1 MEKVANTNVQP
12 QANEHKAENDAK
24 KEAEFKAK
32 KAEAAKR
39 FAENQKA
46 KKEAMKKLADE
57 IKAKNLLDK
66 LSPEGQKFINDI
78 LNPVVRSG
86 FGGQSFFNKVFG
98 DTPKVGDKITL
109 LDYLTKTLQA
119 KAKLDKEIKAWAEKG
134 ITVTFTEDPD
144 PRKAVYT
151 ITKM

>member
-1 MEKVANTNVQP
+1 MEKVANKAEAQVKAQK
-12 QANEHKAENDAK
+12 NEHAADKD
-24 KEAEFKAK
+24 AEFKAK

-46 KKEAMKKLADE
+46 RKEAMKKLAEE
-57 IKAKNLLDK
+57 IKTKNLLDK
-66 LSPEGQKFINDI
+66 LSPEGQKFINDV
-78 LNPVVRSG
+78 LNPAVRTG

-98 DTPKVGDKITL
+98 DAPKAGDKITL

-134 ITVTFTEDPD
+134 IVVTFTEDPD